1 MTELTCCS
9 PYPIITS
16 PPAAG
21 CHFVFLSFFYSFAL
35 LLSSFAFLCYHG
47 YFDFLPLPESGQ
59 DFVSISVRFI

>member
-21 CHFVFLSFFYSFAL
+21 CHFVFLFFDSFAL

>member
-21 CHFVFLSFFYSFAL
+21 CHFVFLFFYSFAL